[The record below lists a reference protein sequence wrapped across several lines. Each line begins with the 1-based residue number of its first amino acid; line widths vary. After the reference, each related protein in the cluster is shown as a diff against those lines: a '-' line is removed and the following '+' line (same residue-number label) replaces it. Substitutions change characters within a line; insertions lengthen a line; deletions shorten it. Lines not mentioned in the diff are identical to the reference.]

1 MRNPALDIA
10 TQASTATSES
20 RFNKILTPEAPQLA
34 YLGGNRGPSK
44 FVLPLIPGADNTLT
58 YGAFVNDTVRN
69 TGMLPVLGD
78 YALDWVYVY
87 QNVGLGDNSQRM
99 SMLAVNTI
107 TDEETGEKKIVAEQS
122 WGRGYQSPMYKLQ
135 EYLWKA
141 SGSPKFVKAR
151 NKVEL
156 NTPVLHPDAEKLL
169 PYGNPIDAPMRRAT
183 RCLLVQGF
191 VFENAG
197 RNYLVNEETN
207 EAQWPQHRI
216 FLINQATAINS
227 APHQEDKVGFYDKLL
242 MQTGEGTTNPTEMNA
257 NYGDVIN
264 DANARRKWEADTYEH
279 ADFATNMKL
288 IEFSSKPT
296 GPAGITAYSAQVNNL
311 SDVYENYQIPQEHFN
326 DVKPISEYL
335 YPSTYDM
342 QVEWLRELFA
352 GAEWALEG
360 AGLVDPSPTQVAMP
374 NGPVTTAAPATPTAT
389 TPVAPVAP
397 AAPVAPVA
405 PVAPAAPVAETPAPA
420 PTTTSPG
427 IPTPTSMPTPA
438 ANGAA
443 DTASQGNL
451 DSQMQEMMA
460 RLQNLQNNQS

>member
-20 RFNKILTPEAPQLA
+20 RFNKILSPDAPMLA
-34 YLGGNRGPSK
+34 YLGGNRGPTK
-44 FVLPLIPGADNTLT
+44 MVIPFIPGADNTLT
-58 YGAFVNDTVRN
+58 YGMFVNDTIRN

-87 QNVGLGDNSQRM
+87 QNVGLGDSSQRM
-99 SMLAVNTI
+99 SMLAVNTVV
-107 TDEETGEKKIVAEQS
+107 DEDTGEERIVAEQS

-141 SGSPKFVKAR
+141 SGSPKFVKAK

-183 RCLLVQGF
+183 RCLLTQGF
-191 VFENAG
+191 TFENAG
-197 RNYLVNEETN
+197 KNYLINEETK

-216 FLINQATAINS
+216 FLINQVTAINS
-227 APHQEDKVGFYDKLL
+227 APHQEDKVGFYDKMLA
-242 MQTGEGTTNPTEMNA
+242 QTGEGTTNPTEMAA

-264 DANARRKWEADTYEH
+264 DVNARRKWEADTFVH
-279 ADFATNMKL
+279 HDFATNMKL
-288 IEFSSKPT
+288 IEFSSKPS
-296 GPAGITAYSAQVNNL
+296 GPAGITAYSAQVDNL
-311 SDVYENYQIPQEHFN
+311 TDVYANYQIPQELYT
-326 DVKPISEYL
+326 DVKPISHYL
-335 YPSTYDM
+335 YKSTYEK
-342 QVEWLRELFA
+342 QAEWLKELFA

-360 AGLVDPSPTQVAMP
+360 AGIMDATPTQVAMP
-374 NGPVTTAAPATPTAT
+374 NGPVTTTAPSTPTTA
-389 TPVAPVAP
+389 
-397 AAPVAPVA
+397 APVA
-405 PVAPAAPVAETPAPA
+405 PVAPAAPVTPVEAAPT

-427 IPTPTSMPTPA
+427 IPTPASTPTPTPNDA
-438 ANGAA
+438 APA
-443 DTASQGNL
+443 NL

-460 RLQNLQNNQS
+460 RLQNLQQNQ